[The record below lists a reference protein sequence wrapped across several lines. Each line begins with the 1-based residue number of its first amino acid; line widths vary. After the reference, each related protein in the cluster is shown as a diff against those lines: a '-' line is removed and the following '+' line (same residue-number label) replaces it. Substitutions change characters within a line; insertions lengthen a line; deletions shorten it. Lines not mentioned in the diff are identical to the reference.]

1 MVLYKLLVSRWQ
13 EEDFDVQKSLIPS
26 GTDKLQQMD
35 WDSSSEVRW
44 VVFVSGLL
52 ISVLPIRLP
61 HYYVFGR

>member
-13 EEDFDVQKSLIPS
+13 EESLIPS

-52 ISVLPIRLP
+52 ISVLPE
-61 HYYVFGR
+61 